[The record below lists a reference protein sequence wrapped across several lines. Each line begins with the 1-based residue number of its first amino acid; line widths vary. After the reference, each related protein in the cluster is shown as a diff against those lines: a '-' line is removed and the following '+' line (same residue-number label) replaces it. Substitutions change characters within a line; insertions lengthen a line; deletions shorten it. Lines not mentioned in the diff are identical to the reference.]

1 MGDLLAAYE
10 RTVGA
15 KKRQDQDA
23 ALIETGRQIA
33 AQIDCA
39 VETMQGSDLTKALYL
54 APHLVNVLRELM
66 ATPASRHAAGLT
78 DDAASGEDVLTTL
91 RRTKGRVA

>member
-1 MGDLLAAYE
+1 MGDLLTAFE

-15 KKRQDQDA
+15 KPRQDQDA

-39 VETMQGSDLTKALYL
+39 VETLQGSDLTKALYL
-54 APHLVNVLRELM
+54 SPHLVNILRELL
-66 ATPASRHAAGLT
+66 ATPAARHAAGLS
-78 DDAASGEDVLTTL
+78 DDAAEGEDVLTTL